1 MPDLNLIDEGGF
13 DDVPEAPVTPTAKKS
28 VKSSGGGGGG
38 GGKTILIVAVCLC
51 LVAAAAYF
59 LNHRGIIKLWGKKQ
73 QPIVKME
80 EEQFP
85 PETASQ
91 PAQVQKQADTNE
103 VALLDTAP
111 VEENVASGKQPEAVK
126 EPEAVSE
133 PKPTTAAPPAKKSK
147 SVKKKETVIETES
160 SSKLSE
166 MKGEFT
172 VQVIAYREKV
182 RAEETAKNLEFSG
195 YPSFVEKI
203 TMKGGDWYTVRIG
216 RYASRDDAKKAV
228 QSFAEQLQ
236 AHYVIDKVRLK

>member
-13 DDVPEAPVTPTAKKS
+13 DDVPEAPATPPAKKS
-28 VKSSGGGGGG
+28 VKSSSGG
-38 GGKTILIVAVCLC
+38 GGKTILLLVVCLC
-51 LVAAAAYF
+51 ILAAAVYF
-59 LNHRGIIKLWGKKQ
+59 LNRRGIIKLWGKKQ
-73 QPIVKME
+73 QPIAQVQ

-85 PETASQ
+85 PETTSQ

-111 VEENVASGKQPEAVK
+111 VEEKAEAGKQPEAVK

-133 PKPTTAAPPAKKSK
+133 PKANAAKPSAKKSK
-147 SVKKKETVIETES
+147 SGKKNEAVIETES
-160 SSKLSE
+160 SSKLNE

-172 VQVIAYREKV
+172 VQVIAYREKS

-203 TMKGGDWYTVRIG
+203 PMKGGDWYTVRIG
-216 RYASRDDAKKAV
+216 RYASRDEAKKAV

-236 AHYVIDKVRLK
+236 AHYVIDKIRLK